1 MPYLPNELVQ
11 FYKESKDAIQKRL
24 QEFENVP
31 KEQYF
36 YELCY
41 CLCTPQSSAI
51 NAEKVVNKLFE
62 LDFRNNNFNP
72 AEILASRK
80 HYIRFHNQKAQ
91 RLLEMKSNYKKILK
105 ILEQNDTAFNKRE
118 LLVTIVKGFGYKE
131 SSHFLRNI
139 GYKNLAIIDRHL
151 LKNLLKCNV
160 ISEIPKNINKK
171 KYLEIEERFLNFSQQ
186 INIPLDELDL
196 LFWSYETGLILK

>member
-1 MPYLPNELVQ
+1 MQFLPDELKLHYEQ
-11 FYKESKDAIQKRL
+11 KKIAIKKRL
-24 QEFENVP
+24 TEFAGVT

-51 NAEKVVNKLFE
+51 NADKVVKKLSE
-62 LDFRNNNFNP
+62 LDFKNNSFNP
-72 AEILASRK
+72 VEILANRK

-91 RLLEMKSNYKKILK
+91 RLLEMKSNFEIIQDILN
-105 ILEQNDTAFNKRE
+105 QDDTAFNKRE
-118 LLVTIVKGFGYKE
+118 QLVSTIKGFGYKE

-151 LKNLLKCNV
+151 LKNLLKCKV

-171 KYLEIEERFLNFSQQ
+171 MYLEIEDKFLKFAEQ
-186 INIPLDELDL
+186 IGIPLDELDL
-196 LFWSYETGLILK
+196 LFWSYETGIILK